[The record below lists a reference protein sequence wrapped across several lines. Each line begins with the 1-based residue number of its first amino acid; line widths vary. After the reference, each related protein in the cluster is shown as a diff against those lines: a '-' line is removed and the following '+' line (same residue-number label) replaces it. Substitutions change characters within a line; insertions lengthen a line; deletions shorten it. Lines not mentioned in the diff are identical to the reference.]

1 MKSSYSLAEAKHGI
15 FYCQFRMMFNLAH
28 FLFEVGLKPPTRLM
42 KLGTLHFQMMYL
54 MSLLPDE
61 PLIESLERTASSRTE
76 SASCR
81 TESASCRTL
90 QRLVSPSSSLFR
102 MNDQGNQHFTFNNL
116 LQNVSPS
123 KKKRVI
129 SNCPGFFPVAHPL
142 FQFFLSFFH
151 HGLPSCSMGWGDDTG
166 GSHMKTEVT
175 W

>member
-1 MKSSYSLAEAKHGI
+1 MIS
-15 FYCQFRMMFNLAH
+15 NLTH
-28 FLFEVGLKPPTRLM
+28 FLLEVGLKPPTRLM
-42 KLGTLHFQMMYL
+42 ILGTLHFQMMYL

-90 QRLVSPSSSLFR
+90 QRLVSPSSSGCFVWMTRLQFWK
-102 MNDQGNQHFTFNNL
+102 GNQHFTFNHL

-123 KKKRVI
+123 KKKGLYQIVQV
-129 SNCPGFFPVAHPL
+129 FFPVAHPL
-142 FQFFLSFFH
+142 FQFFSELFPPWVAIL
-151 HGLPSCSMGWGDDTG
+151 GASMGWGDDTG
-166 GSHMKTEVT
+166 THMKTEVT